1 MLSLLEH
8 ITYCTTISAD
18 NAIVKVNYYSNV
30 GVDPVEVVGDPGV
43 DTGVAGG
50 GATVTVGHHTH
61 HSPPSS
67 RASVHFYTSFREK
80 TLNSFGRGKDKNK
93 WDGYL
98 KSG

>member
-1 MLSLLEH
+1 VLSLLEH
-8 ITYCTTISAD
+8 FTYCTTISAD

-43 DTGVAGG
+43 DTGEAGG

-80 TLNSFGRGKDKNK
+80 KKHSIPLGEGRTKINGMVI
-93 WDGYL
+93 
-98 KSG
+98 